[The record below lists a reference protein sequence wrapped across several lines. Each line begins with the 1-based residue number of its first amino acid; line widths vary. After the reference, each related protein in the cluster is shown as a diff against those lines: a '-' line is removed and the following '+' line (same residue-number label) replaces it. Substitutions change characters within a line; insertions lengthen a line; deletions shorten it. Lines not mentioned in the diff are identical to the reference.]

1 MCILFFYTTIN
12 FSALE
17 NKLTITEEAINAECR
32 SRDREEDGNRQ
43 REDETLIINS
53 VYGLLRD
60 VVSNRDDSNPG
71 GFYTLIKV

>member
-17 NKLTITEEAINAECR
+17 NKLTITEEAINAEWR